1 MSSSYNKVTIK
12 RVCEWESDR
21 EYIYLLIYVYVYNN
35 NNVNDS
41 NDNNAVFHLH
51 SMLHYFFSNFADEGL
66 LS

>member
-35 NNVNDS
+35 NND

-51 SMLHYFFSNFADEGL
+51 SMLHYFFSNFADECL

>member
-35 NNVNDS
+35 NND
-41 NDNNAVFHLH
+41 NDNTAVFHLH